1 MIDGTI
7 EKRRSSFA
15 QSLYD
20 MNSNQVMEREF
31 LQIRA
36 KILEIAASLDRI
48 DRADG
53 NCDPSQTELIQ
64 KGIQIIAGE
73 SGEKAIEL
81 QMLFSRQYDDQW
93 RTQFG
98 V

>member
-1 MIDGTI
+1 
-7 EKRRSSFA
+7 
-15 QSLYD
+15 

-48 DRADG
+48 DRAEG
-53 NCDPSQTELIQ
+53 NCDDSQMDLVQ
-64 KGIQIIAGE
+64 KGIAILAGD
-73 SGEKAIEL
+73 SGEKAVEV

-93 RTQFG
+93 RSQFG
-98 V
+98 I